1 MTLRIVFSIKVWS
14 NAQPYALPIA
24 NQIVATPRTDV
35 DIRVE
40 FRGTEFSKLV
50 PSFEET
56 QGTSCDP

>member
-1 MTLRIVFSIKVWS
+1 M
-14 NAQPYALPIA
+14 A

>member
-1 MTLRIVFSIKVWS
+1 MLIIVFSNKVWS

-24 NQIVATPRTDV
+24 NQIAATPRIDV
-35 DIRVE
+35 EIRVE
-40 FRGTEFSKLV
+40 FRGTEFSKRV